1 MTATPPVDRAA
12 ASRLTRRA
20 GGAGGC
26 NPPAM
31 LAILLARGAGGAAGA
46 GMPRGQARWDGRA
59 RRLDGSSAA
68 EGGTLQPAR
77 LAACLDRA

>member
-1 MTATPPVDRAA
+1 MTATPLVDRAA

-59 RRLDGSSAA
+59 RRL
-68 EGGTLQPAR
+68 
-77 LAACLDRA
+77 LDRAGRRRRHPAAGEVGRVP